1 MQRPPPASPQ
11 RRIRLIQALSFTL
24 SVASGKLHANTTP
37 ASASASGGTA
47 APPSPAASP
56 PSAPAAASPPP
67 SPPPSPSPPP
77 VAPQPLPAELSWK
90 QADCLI
96 VHNPHAIETRREVL
110 GKQVIT
116 PTRCLFIRD
125 NALPPAER
133 LLAQG
138 SEWAVSF
145 SGVAQPDAYTLAEL
159 QAMPTRTVAA
169 VLQCAENGR
178 GLQAQPAV
186 GTQWQTGGAG
196 CVIWT
201 GVPLSTV
208 VQELGGVNADSRF
221 LTAMGADSLP
231 DGIPSDFTRV
241 ERSVPLSALTHAL
254 LAWQLNGEPLAVAH
268 GGPLRLVLPGYAS
281 INYIKYVK
289 RIAFTRDESSA
300 HIQTADYRVPLRP
313 GATDLTIPAWR
324 LPVKS
329 WITSPTDSDLPIKA
343 GPVRVQGVAM
353 GGSSAVTRIEVTA
366 DGGQHWH
373 TAALTGADFGPF
385 AWRLFEITLPL
396 SAGYTKLACRATN
409 AAGQQQPELT
419 TDNTGYFVNGWR
431 EHQIALTITSAA

>member
-11 RRIRLIQALSFTL
+11 RRIRLIQALGFVL
-24 SVASGKLHANTTP
+24 GVASGKLHANTD
-37 ASASASGGTA
+37 SASASGSGDTA
-47 APPSPAASP
+47 APPSPAAPP
-56 PSAPAAASPPP
+56 PSAPATAAPATAQ
-67 SPPPSPSPPP
+67 PSPPP
-77 VAPQPLPAELSWK
+77 VAPRPLPAELSWK

-116 PTRCLFIRD
+116 PTRCLFVRD

-133 LLAQG
+133 LLAHG
-138 SEWAVSF
+138 PEWAVSF
-145 SGVAQPDAYTLAEL
+145 SGVGQPDAYTLAEL

-208 VQELGGVNADSRF
+208 VHELGGVNAGSRF

-300 HIQTADYRVPLRP
+300 HIQTGDYRVPLRP
-313 GATDLTIPAWR
+313 GATGLTIPAWR

-329 WITSPTDSDLPIKA
+329 WITSPTESDLPIKA

-353 GGSSAVTRIEVTA
+353 GGSSAVTQIEVTA
-366 DGGQHWH
+366 DGGRRWQ
-373 TAALTGADFGPF
+373 TASLTGADFGPF
-385 AWRLFEITLPL
+385 AWRLFEITLTLP
-396 SAGYTKLACRATN
+396 AGHTELACRATN
-409 AAGQQQPELT
+409 AAGQQQPEIT

-431 EHQIALTITSAA
+431 EHRIALTITSAA